1 MSPVCLSLHFL
12 QLSSRFV
19 SGKFQ
24 IAVQPQLLMAG
35 IDFMVGNDLANG
47 KVFPSPE
54 VIEKP
59 ITDVCVSDTEL
70 FPLVP
75 CMCCNVWEKETE
87 TGWF

>member
-24 IAVQPQLLMAG
+24 IAVRLRLLIAG
-35 IDFMVGNDLANG
+35 IDFKVGNDLANG

-54 VIEKP
+54 AIENP
-59 ITDVCVSDTEL
+59 IADVCVSDPGL

-75 CMCCNVWEKETE
+75 CMCCNV
-87 TGWF
+87 